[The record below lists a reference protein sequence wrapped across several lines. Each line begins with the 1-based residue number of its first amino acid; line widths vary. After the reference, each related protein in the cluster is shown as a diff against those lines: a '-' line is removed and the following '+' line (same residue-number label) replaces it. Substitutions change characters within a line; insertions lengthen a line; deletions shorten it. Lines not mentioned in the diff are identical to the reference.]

1 MKRVSLIVH
10 ILSLLFIGRLGG
22 TNQMEYFC
30 RIEGE
35 HSGSNFGSSMV
46 SLDYNGDGYDD
57 LIALSS
63 SWHPDGIYEPS
74 TSTGKLYYYMGGPDF
89 NNVADYSFNGSF
101 SGHYAGFLRN
111 AGDVNGDGRQD
122 FFCHTGARTLPGDDH
137 LSYSLYIYYG
147 KDIPTDQ
154 PDFEMQVPKTGL
166 SGFWVR
172 PLGDINGDSFADLAI
187 EYRYS
192 ASTAKGTIINVLLGG
207 SLEEEF
213 FAQTN
218 GLRDYL
224 SFEGVGDVNG
234 DGIGDAVLIGGQQFN
249 WDYSLRFGSVG
260 FPVLD
265 SLLLYE
271 NDNGWRS
278 LHNCG
283 VGDVNGDGI
292 SDFVLPTEKL
302 WFGSETISP
311 VWDIDLPQGYFSAGN
326 GSPPMIHGD
335 LNGDDYQDIIGG
347 DYHNSGIVAIWLGS
361 ANFNGTPDLFLAHPL
376 GYGGFQ
382 FGWAKAAGDF
392 DGDGNCD
399 LALSTR
405 FSGGVVGWAGDI
417 FVFKGNAELKDT
429 TVSIDDPLQSPPVD
443 MAWSFDAYPNPL
455 HNNALSIS
463 ITQKPANKA
472 LPGLLSLYNTR
483 GQKVFER
490 KISEGEWVK
499 DSFMASVPELPS
511 GVYFIVLTGRS
522 GHRATKRM
530 IITN

>member
-154 PDFEMQVPKTGL
+154 SDFEMQVPKTGL

-361 ANFNGTPDLFLAHPL
+361 ANFNGTPDLFLAHPM
-376 GYGGFQ
+376 GYSGDQ

-399 LALSTR
+399 LALSAR
-405 FSGGVVGWAGDI
+405 WSGASSAFPGDI
-417 FVFKGNAELKDT
+417 YVFKGNAELKDT
-429 TVSIDDPLQSPPVD
+429 TVSIDDPLQSPD
-443 MAWSFDAYPNPL
+443 
-455 HNNALSIS
+455 
-463 ITQKPANKA
+463 
-472 LPGLLSLYNTR
+472 
-483 GQKVFER
+483 R
-490 KISEGEWVK
+490 K
-499 DSFMASVPELPS
+499 SV
-511 GVYFIVLTGRS
+511 V
-522 GHRATKRM
+522 
-530 IITN
+530 

>member
-1 MKRVSLIVH
+1 
-10 ILSLLFIGRLGG
+10 
-22 TNQMEYFC
+22 MEYFC

-35 HSGSNFGSSMV
+35 HSGSDFGWSVV

-57 LIALSS
+57 LIALSQ

-74 TSTGKLYYYMGGPDF
+74 TSTGKLYYYMGGPGF
-89 NNVADYSFNGSF
+89 NNVADYSFSGSF
-101 SGHYAGFLRN
+101 PRHYRGYLRN

-122 FFCHTGARTLPGDDH
+122 FFWHTGARTLSGDEH

-166 SGFWVR
+166 TQFLVR
-172 PLGDINGDSFADLAI
+172 PLGDINGDGFDDLSLD
-187 EYRYS
+187 YQYS
-192 ASTAKGTIINVLLGG
+192 SSATGNIANVLLGG
-207 SLEEEF
+207 SFEEVF
-213 FAQTN
+213 FGQSAQRIS
-218 GLRDYL
+218 LD
-224 SFEGVGDVNG
+224 GVGDVNG
-234 DGIGDAVLIGGQQFN
+234 DGIDDMVLSSGVTTDFSF
-249 WDYSLRFGSVG
+249 SLLYGSES

-265 SLLLYE
+265 SLLIFEHYS
-271 NDNGWRS
+271 GWDAS
-278 LHNCG
+278 FACG

-292 SDFVLPTEKL
+292 DDFVPVAARL
-302 WFGSETISP
+302 WFGSDTISP
-311 VWDIDLPQGYFSAGN
+311 VWDVDLPVGYFYS
-326 GSPPMIHGD
+326 GSWMPAMIHGD
-335 LNGDDYQDIIGG
+335 LNGDGYQDIIGG

-361 ANFNGTPDLFLAHPL
+361 ANFNGTPDLYLAHPL

-443 MAWSFDAYPNPL
+443 MAWSFEAYPNPL
-455 HNNALSIS
+455 HNNALNIS
-463 ITQKPANKA
+463 ITRKPANKA
-472 LPGLLSLYNTR
+472 LPDLLSLYNTR

-499 DSFMASVPELPS
+499 DSFTDLVPELPS
-511 GVYFIVLTGRS
+511 GIYFITLTGRA